1 MGAPLMAQPLI
12 NQVLANLN
20 QVGQY
25 EKLELTLD
33 LTTTYTNPYDYSQIA
48 VSAVFTSPTG
58 QQVAVDGFF
67 REEFT
72 LNSNGSL
79 TPTGNSGFQ
88 LRFAPNEIGTWTYLL
103 SITDVT
109 GTTTDTA
116 RTLDC
121 IASTVA
127 ANNGYVRTNA
137 SKYLSFDNGDP
148 YIPIGE
154 NVAWQANN
162 PFQDYST
169 WLGNMADNSGN
180 FFRLWHAHWG
190 LGIEWEDGWNGFE
203 GLRKYKESNC
213 RYQDWLFDYCA
224 DKGIYVMLAL
234 QHHGQ
239 VSSQVNPNWLES
251 PYYTGNGGPCANT
264 WDFFTN
270 ESARAH
276 TKNRLRYIVARW
288 GYSRSIMAWELFNE
302 VDWTDDYVQHRTDI
316 IDWHEEMAT
325 YLRQI
330 DPYQHLITTS
340 FARDDYEPLVW
351 TSPDIDI
358 TQTHYYLDTPNL
370 ERLLVSGVREYLD
383 VYDKP
388 TLSGEFGLG
397 PTPPATGVDPDGI
410 HIHNG
415 LWGALFGGGMGTAMS
430 WWWDSYIE
438 PEDLYYHFETL
449 AEVVEEV
456 PFVEKEM
463 RPTESLVLGAP
474 GDLSLTPS
482 LDWGIIAEDSIGI
495 SAGGQITPE
504 NPALSQFMYGST
516 WNTEYRSPPT
526 FYVDYPVAG
535 AFTVTT
541 GSSTGAS
548 PQLAIW
554 LDGSISLQQNAN
566 PATSYSINVPAGPH
580 TIKVDNTGT
589 DWIRIS
595 DYRFTGLGSKIDA
608 YSLIASDSTVAAG
621 WVLSNQYNHQ
631 VVPVFGPP
639 TVVSGATCTVLGMTD
654 GAYFAKWYNCL
665 TGDVVALQALTA
677 SGGSI
682 DIPIPDLH
690 WDLAFRVDD
699 EVVNPTSIVAQALP
713 EMRLYP
719 NPARA
724 GDEVTIETMQERA
737 ISPGISLLDVAGRE
751 LANLTGRSA
760 GTGVWTVSLP
770 ASLPEGFY
778 WVRMTANMSSAVR
791 PIVVGR

>member
-1 MGAPLMAQPLI
+1 
-12 NQVLANLN
+12 
-20 QVGQY
+20 
-25 EKLELTLD
+25 
-33 LTTTYTNPYDYSQIA
+33 
-48 VSAVFTSPTG
+48 
-58 QQVAVDGFF
+58 
-67 REEFT
+67 
-72 LNSNGSL
+72 
-79 TPTGNSGFQ
+79 
-88 LRFAPNEIGTWTYLL
+88 
-103 SITDVT
+103 
-109 GTTTDTA
+109 
-116 RTLDC
+116 
-121 IASTVA
+121 
-127 ANNGYVRTNA
+127 
-137 SKYLSFDNGDP
+137 
-148 YIPIGE
+148 
-154 NVAWQANN
+154 
-162 PFQDYST
+162 
-169 WLGNMADNSGN
+169 
-180 FFRLWHAHWG
+180 
-190 LGIEWEDGWNGFE
+190 
-203 GLRKYKESNC
+203 
-213 RYQDWLFDYCA
+213 
-224 DKGIYVMLAL
+224 
-234 QHHGQ
+234 
-239 VSSQVNPNWLES
+239 
-251 PYYTGNGGPCANT
+251 
-264 WDFFTN
+264 
-270 ESARAH
+270 
-276 TKNRLRYIVARW
+276 
-288 GYSRSIMAWELFNE
+288 
-302 VDWTDDYVQHRTDI
+302 
-316 IDWHEEMAT
+316 
-325 YLRQI
+325 
-330 DPYQHLITTS
+330 
-340 FARDDYEPLVW
+340 
-351 TSPDIDI
+351 
-358 TQTHYYLDTPNL
+358 
-370 ERLLVSGVREYLD
+370 
-383 VYDKP
+383 
-388 TLSGEFGLG
+388 
-397 PTPPATGVDPDGI
+397 
-410 HIHNG
+410 
-415 LWGALFGGGMGTAMS
+415 
-430 WWWDSYIE
+430 
-438 PEDLYYHFETL
+438 
-449 AEVVEEV
+449 
-456 PFVEKEM
+456 M
-463 RPTESLVLGAP
+463 RPTESLVLRAP

-760 GTGVWTVSLP
+760 GTGAWTVSLP

-778 WVRMTANMSSAVR
+778 WVRMTGNMSSAVR